1 MCVSARCSD
10 GKSGKLHAVTDLLTA
25 GRKLK
30 GFELLAPIARGGMGT
45 VWLARMDTQGS
56 RLVAVKTIVS
66 QYRAEPKFRDMFLDE
81 ARISALIDHPNVAR
95 ILELGEDGGVL
106 FYAME
111 YIDGDPLRR
120 LQQALQDRGQ
130 PLPINIAL
138 RVCADACAGLHAA
151 HETRDAN
158 GNSLDV
164 VHRDVSPHNIL
175 IASNGAVKIIDFG
188 VAKAQNRI
196 VAESTA
202 GTFKGKIDFM
212 APEQARGGHIDRRA
226 DVYAIGASLFH
237 LITGHAV
244 YDSTEGRQLAALHEL
259 ISGAPRAQL
268 PSSVPNAVRMVIDRA
283 LEHDADQRFAT
294 CDELRIAIEHA
305 MVASGETATAQ
316 DVAHLLDSACPDRA
330 AERGNLIRVAIRAA
344 EERAPVGEPM
354 DPAGSSLLGAE
365 MTNNPPE
372 EKRRPTYSTPLM
384 ALSGVVLGVV
394 ILFVM
399 QRAQSDA
406 DPEPDVAVHAI
417 QAPASSIPRAA
428 SPPPNAENSI
438 PAIPVVSGGAIVS
451 PPVAAPSASA
461 TAHAAAPPAEPQEHT
476 TAKAV
481 ATPPPNTRTTTH
493 SSHSSTK
500 ATKPKGSTNEYGF

>member
-1 MCVSARCSD
+1 M
-10 GKSGKLHAVTDLLTA
+10 TDLLTA

-120 LQQALQDRGQ
+120 LQQALQEKGQ
-130 PLPINIAL
+130 AFPINIAL

-151 HETRDAN
+151 HETRDGN

-175 IASNGAVKIIDFG
+175 IAANGAVKIIDFG

-237 LITGHAV
+237 LITGHPV
-244 YDSTEGRQLAALHEL
+244 YDSSEGRQLAALHEL
-259 ISGAPRAQL
+259 ISGAERAQL
-268 PSSVPNAVRMVIDRA
+268 PSHVPNSVRMVIDRA
-283 LEHDADQRFAT
+283 LEHDPDQRFAT
-294 CDELRIAIEHA
+294 CDELRIALEHA
-305 MVASGETATAQ
+305 MTASGETASTQ
-316 DVAHLLDSACPDRA
+316 DVAHLLDSTSPDRA

-344 EERAPVGEPM
+344 EERGALIPSTF

-372 EKRRPTYSTPLM
+372 ETRRPTYSTVLM
-384 ALSGVVLGVV
+384 ALSGAALGFV
-394 ILFVM
+394 ILFFM
-399 QRAQSDA
+399 PRGNES

-417 QAPASSIPRAA
+417 QATASS
-428 SPPPNAENSI
+428 NAK
-438 PAIPVVSGGAIVS
+438 AQ
-451 PPVAAPSASA
+451 
-461 TAHAAAPPAEPQEHT
+461 AAPPKAETSIPSIPIVGSALPSTPSAAPNPATQSPPA
-476 TAKAV
+476 TASAHPIAA
-481 ATPPPNTRTTTH
+481 ATPPEPPTPKPQAATQSAGTRSTST
-493 SSHSSTK
+493 SSHSSSHSSSK
-500 ATKPKGSTNEYGF
+500 ATKPKGSTNDYGF